1 MRLAMP
7 EGPRWPC
14 KIIAAIGMVAMT
26 VPWIISVAPWVG
38 AALFDGGIIAS
49 GTCLVLLLTNVGQ
62 SI

>member
-1 MRLAMP
+1 
-7 EGPRWPC
+7 
-14 KIIAAIGMVAMT
+14 MVAMT